1 MIQQLEDKEV
11 FVLYNKEIKQ
21 YKAWLK
27 PLPTDFNLNKE
38 LEWKN

>member
-11 FVLYNKEIKQ
+11 FVLYNKDSMQ

-27 PLPTDFNLNKE
+27 PLPADFNLSKE